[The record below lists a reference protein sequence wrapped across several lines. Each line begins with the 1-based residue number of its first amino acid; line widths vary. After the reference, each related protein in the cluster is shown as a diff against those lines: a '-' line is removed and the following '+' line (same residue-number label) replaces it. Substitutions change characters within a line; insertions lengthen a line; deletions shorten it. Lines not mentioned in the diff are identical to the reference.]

1 MKTESNRE
9 VIVVGDK
16 VLIRPEEESN
26 KTESGLY
33 LPEGVKQKESVQG
46 GYIVNAGPGYP
57 IPDIA
62 NEDEPWETH
71 HKESDIRYISL
82 QAREGDYAVF
92 LRKNSIEVEIDQ
104 EKYVIVNH
112 ASILLLLRDTEILT

>member
-9 VIVVGDK
+9 VIIVGDK

-33 LPEGVKQKESVQG
+33 LPEGVKQRESVQG
-46 GYIVNAGPGYP
+46 GYIVNIGPGYP

-62 NEDEPWETH
+62 DEDEPWTTH
-71 HKESDIRYISL
+71 HKESDIRYIPL
-82 QAREGDYAVF
+82 QANVGDYAVF

-104 EKYVIVNH
+104 EEYVIVAH
-112 ASILLLLRDTEILT
+112 AAILLLLRDSELLA